1 LKVHCRPGATPL
13 ERLEAYLAFCLCH
26 KPDVPCQLAD
36 LLVWAANVGP
46 IRERAI
52 RQAFSPDSLGEPAE
66 ALGMARAVLLLCG
79 MVPER
84 CGELTGQPRL
94 DYAGLLDG
102 THRPPDLA
110 SPTVYAVPSLL
121 EAYHRMGAGHARGVD
136 RVFLAVTGQPFSEHL
151 RRALALLDPV
161 CLSQASSGG

>member
-1 LKVHCRPGATPL
+1 
-13 ERLEAYLAFCLCH
+13 
-26 KPDVPCQLAD
+26 LAD
-36 LLVWAANVGP
+36 LLVWVGNLGP
-46 IRERAI
+46 NREKAI

-79 MVPER
+79 IAPEH

-94 DYAGLLDG
+94 DFIKLLDG
-102 THRPPDLA
+102 KHQPPDLA

-136 RVFLAVTGQPFSEHL
+136 RVFLAMTGQPLSEHL

-161 CLSQASSGG
+161 GFPQASIGG